1 MDRRKFMKIA
11 ASTGVATG
19 VATTAQAAL
28 ENDKIE
34 DISNPVGML
43 FDSTL
48 CVGCQ
53 ACVSKCQE
61 LNNERDSKTGE
72 VIYNPDG
79 EKNRHGVPI
88 HSDNDKLTPF
98 TRNIIQVWTSPE
110 KDENGK
116 EIKGHANDGT
126 NNPNVYE
133 FGKNKDQLENGYAY
147 VKKQCMQC
155 ITPNCVYVCPTT
167 ALVKDKKTGIV
178 HWDGNVCIGCRSCML
193 ACPFNVPQYDYN
205 NPFNGKLSKCEMC
218 NQKGLERL
226 DKGELPGCV
235 EVCPAGAIIYGTYDE
250 LLTEAKKRLTL
261 KAGDKYDYPRL
272 RVNGNDT
279 YSHTVAQYNP
289 NIYGEKEG
297 GGTQVL
303 MLSAIPTENFG
314 LPGMADLGEFAT
326 GKRTATLQHKMY
338 KGMILPAVVFAGITA
353 CVLRNQK
360 KEREEQKKN
369 GGHHE

>member
-1 MDRRKFMKIA
+1 MDRRKFIKIA

-28 ENDKIE
+28 QNDSID

-61 LNNERDSKTGE
+61 LNTIDPKTGE
-72 VIYNPDG
+72 RVLNPDG
-79 EKNRHGVPI
+79 GTNQDGDQI
-88 HSDNDKLTPF
+88 WSQNDKLTPF
-98 TRNIIQVWTSPE
+98 TRNIIQVWTSPN
-110 KDENGK
+110 KDKDGK
-116 EIKGHANDGT
+116 EIKGHEGDGA

-133 FGKNKDQLENGYAY
+133 FGKQKDQLENGYAY
-147 VKKQCMQC
+147 IKKQCMHC

-167 ALVKDKKTGIV
+167 ALVKDKRTGII
-178 HWDGNVCIGCRSCML
+178 HWDGSVCIGCRSCML
-193 ACPFNVPQYDYN
+193 ACPYNVPQYDYN
-205 NPFNGKLSKCEMC
+205 NPFGALSKCELC

-226 DKGELPGCV
+226 DKGGLPGCV
-235 EVCPAGAIIYGTYDE
+235 EACPAGAVIYGTHEE
-250 LLTEAKKRLTL
+250 LMAEAKKRLTL
-261 KAGDKYDYPRL
+261 TPGEVYDYPRM
-272 RVNGNDT
+272 RVNGDDT
-279 YSHTVAQYNP
+279 YRHPVGNYHKE
-289 NIYGEKEG
+289 IYGEKEG

-303 MLSAIPTENFG
+303 VLSAIPTENFG
-314 LPGMADLGEFAT
+314 LPSLEQMGEFAT
-326 GKRTATLQHKMY
+326 GKRTSTLQHKIY
-338 KGMILPAVVFAGITA
+338 KGMMLPAAVLVGITA

-360 KEREEQKKN
+360 KEREAQKKN